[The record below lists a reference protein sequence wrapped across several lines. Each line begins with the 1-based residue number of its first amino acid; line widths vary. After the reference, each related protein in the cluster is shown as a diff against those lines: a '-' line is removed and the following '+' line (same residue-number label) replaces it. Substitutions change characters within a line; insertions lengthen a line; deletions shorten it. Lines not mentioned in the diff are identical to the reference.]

1 MWPGKPHHNA
11 SSEHRSATTVDG
23 PGTSRQFA
31 IRSHHMRRRCRGR
44 SRISKNLRTLL
55 NVLLH
60 FGGRFDTE
68 VSVSLISESRFR
80 QLWPSRPLEPSTVRL
95 KPYTGSHLMCCG
107 EPLDVLGCVGVH
119 VHHGS
124 NEEGLPPL
132 IVKDEGPCLLGH
144 NWLSSLQ
151 LDWELIHCLHNTSLE
166 EVLSRYED
174 GLRWVCWRAI
184 TPRFMWILLSSH
196 ISARHALCLM
206 QCVLLW
212 RKSWIVLCSK
222 V

>member
-31 IRSHHMRRRCRGR
+31 IRSHHVRRRCRGR

-151 LDWELIHCLHNTSLE
+151 LD
-166 EVLSRYED
+166 
-174 GLRWVCWRAI
+174 
-184 TPRFMWILLSSH
+184 
-196 ISARHALCLM
+196 
-206 QCVLLW
+206 
-212 RKSWIVLCSK
+212 
-222 V
+222 